1 MFLGKDEFISMHR
14 DPAENPEK
22 LREISKAHKKSIA
35 LSLFDYQNHY
45 PQRNEAMARAYL
57 SGAYTMAEIGLYLRF
72 IIWRLAEQL
81 ESMNVSNVGML
92 ELPPFLQTSFRKNSD
107 SPLAKFMQSMA
118 NRYVRYF
125 NAKHQRSR
133 TI

>member
-1 MFLGKDEFISMHR
+1 MDVDWTLSQFGKKRENAIAAYQQFVMEGKGLPDPKEQTKYQMFLGKDEFISMHR

-57 SGAYTMAEIGLYLRF
+57 SGAYTMAEIELYFTGSLYD
-72 IIWRLAEQL
+72 
-81 ESMNVSNVGML
+81 G
-92 ELPPFLQTSFRKNSD
+92 
-107 SPLAKFMQSMA
+107 
-118 NRYVRYF
+118 
-125 NAKHQRSR
+125 
-133 TI
+133 